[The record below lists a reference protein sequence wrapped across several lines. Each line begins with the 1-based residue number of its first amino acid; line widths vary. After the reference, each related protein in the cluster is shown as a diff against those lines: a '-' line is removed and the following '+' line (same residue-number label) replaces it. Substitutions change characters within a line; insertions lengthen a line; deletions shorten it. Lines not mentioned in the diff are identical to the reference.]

1 MWILLKDFIIIT
13 ENNNIISKE
22 RDRADYEILQSW
34 ENVML

>member
-34 ENVML
+34 ANVML